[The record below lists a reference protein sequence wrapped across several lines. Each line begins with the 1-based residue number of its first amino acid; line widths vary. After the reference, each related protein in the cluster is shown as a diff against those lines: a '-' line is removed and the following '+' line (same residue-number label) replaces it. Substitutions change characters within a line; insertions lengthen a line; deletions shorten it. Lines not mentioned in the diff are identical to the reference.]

1 MYAYI
6 YIHANILVHMYIYN
20 YNEYIYICK
29 YISTYIYI
37 YTYVSILISTLFG
50 QILRA
55 SIVHIQVMLMPMD
68 FPPMSWA
75 GCWKLS
81 AESAWKRLWQT
92 LGLDGLGWPWGGP
105 WKSGEKDGTSI
116 VDTIW

>member
-1 MYAYI
+1 VYTYI
-6 YIHANILVHMYIYN
+6 
-20 YNEYIYICK
+20 YIYICK
-29 YISTYIYI
+29 YIGTSI

-75 GCWKLS
+75 GSWKFS
-81 AESAWKRLWQT
+81 AERAWKRLWQT
-92 LGLDGLGWPWGGP
+92 LGIDGLGWPWGGP

-116 VDTIW
+116 ADTIW